1 MKPDASNRTDSPDAF
16 QRWQRIYQQI
26 QQVERFVGECSKP
39 STHGWIVR
47 YSMAEADWSPEVFQ
61 MLGLEISDK
70 VPPGVK
76 AFRNV
81 PQYDLRRIVEE
92 TRLAWQERRALDI
105 RYQVRTR
112 NGSPR
117 ILFTRSRPL
126 VARSG
131 NALGYVGIVTDVSAQ
146 IQTQLAISAVREELG
161 RWFPSD
167 EGMNHHAVQ
176 PASAR
181 DRPENPSRPGAAL
194 PAAKLRRVLA
204 MIEERFLTGL
214 GVDEMA
220 AAIGLSGP
228 HFVRAFKHATG
239 ETPHQYIMC
248 RRLEKATADLA
259 RGADKIA
266 TVAVDCGFF
275 DQAHLTRCFR
285 KKFGITPGEAVRT
298 FNVVPSRDV

>member
-1 MKPDASNRTDSPDAF
+1 MKPDAYNRNDTPDIF

-26 QQVERFVGECSKP
+26 QRVECLVGECSNP
-39 STHGWIVR
+39 SVHGWIVR

-61 MLGLEISDK
+61 MLGIEVSDR
-70 VPPGVK
+70 VPPGEK
-76 AFRNV
+76 AFANV
-81 PQYDLRRIVEE
+81 PQCDLSRIMAE

-112 NGSPR
+112 NGPPR

-126 VARSG
+126 AARSR
-131 NALGYVGIVTDVSAQ
+131 NVLGYVGTVMDVSAHV
-146 IQTQLAISAVREELG
+146 QTQLAIRAVRQELS
-161 RWFPSD
+161 RCFPSD
-167 EGMNHHAVQ
+167 EGLRYHEVP

-181 DRPENPSRPGAAL
+181 DRTKNQSRTGAAL
-194 PAAKLRRVLA
+194 PAAKLRRVLE
-204 MIEERFLTGL
+204 MIEERLPTGL

-239 ETPHQYIMC
+239 ETPHQYILC
-248 RRLEKATADLA
+248 RRLEKATAALA

-285 KKFGITPGEAVRT
+285 KKFGVTPGEAVRR
-298 FNVVPSRDV
+298 FSEVPSRDL